1 MEELPCF
8 SCKLFLNNSFDWK
21 KMCIFAAESQKR
33 IIMAKYLDPK
43 ADLTF
48 KKIFGE
54 HKHLV
59 ISLLNAM
66 LPLEDDERITSIEYW
81 PAEKIPDRTEA
92 EKYSIVDVCCK
103 DNKQR
108 EFIVEMQMSWTDS
121 FKRRVLLNASKAYV
135 AQTEKGM
142 NYASLQ
148 PVYALNFVNARFME
162 EVDDYYHYYHLVH
175 DKYTDQVI
183 DGLHLVFVE
192 LPKFKPT
199 SFSDKKMQVLWLR
212 FLTEINEKTREV
224 PAELLENAEVTEA
237 LEIVERAAFSDD
249 EMRAYD
255 KFWDRVSTQRT
266 YEEEI
271 KQKADVLMRHAEE
284 KVKQAE
290 AKVEQA
296 EAKVEQAEAKVE
308 QAETQRRQAEAK
320 AEQAE
325 AKAEQAKAQRRQAET
340 QRRQAEAKAEQAE
353 AKAEQEA
360 TMRRQAEEKMMQ
372 RDIDIARK
380 MKALGTDPSF
390 IVQITGL
397 TLEQVKAL

>member
-1 MEELPCF
+1 
-8 SCKLFLNNSFDWK
+8 
-21 KMCIFAAESQKR
+21 
-33 IIMAKYLDPK
+33 MAKYLDPK

-296 EAKVEQAEAKVE
+296 EAKVEQAE
-308 QAETQRRQAEAK
+308 TQRRQAEAK

-325 AKAEQAKAQRRQAET
+325 AKAEQAEAKVEQAKAKAEQAEEKAEQAET
-340 QRRQAEAKAEQAE
+340 QRRQAEAKAEQAD
-353 AKAEQEA
+353 AQ
-360 TMRRQAEEKMMQ
+360 RRQADAQRRLAEEKLTQ
-372 RDIDIARK
+372 KDIDTARK
-380 MKALGTDPSF
+380 MKALGSDPAF

-397 TLEQVKAL
+397 SLEQVNAL